1 MIDDDTEPTQSNG
14 VSSHEEDDGDDS
26 GGGGGGGG
34 GVVWQL
40 ENKYYTARVRLLP
53 CAERARRPP
62 RAGAAHAHLIYLTED
77 EVSPH
82 TNIFINSLGIAP
94 LVCRSCL
101 F

>member
-14 VSSHEEDDGDDS
+14 VSSHEEDDGD
-26 GGGGGGGG
+26 GGG

-82 TNIFINSLGIAP
+82 TNILINSLGIAP